1 MWKSWHSTPCIIER
15 KIIKS
20 QGCYSIIKE
29 PLIKARQCQRS
40 VEAEHL
46 TAVPATFSSCR
57 KLWLYGNL
65 CDEIEDL

>member
-1 MWKSWHSTPCIIER
+1 MNKHFSF
-15 KIIKS
+15 KL
-20 QGCYSIIKE
+20 KE
-29 PLIKARQCQRS
+29 PHELKLG
-40 VEAEHL
+40 EHL

>member
-1 MWKSWHSTPCIIER
+1 MSFVSLFIDDL
-15 KIIKS
+15 
-20 QGCYSIIKE
+20 KE

-65 CDEIEDL
+65 RKIEDL